1 MADMADNSAENR
13 ADSANVADSA
23 ENSPATSRWAKLAV
37 GKKILVG
44 LVAGVVGLALA
55 AGLAFGGLYGVTRL
69 PDPNASFQSSQS
81 RLYFADGTTELAALA
96 EQNRIAVPS
105 EQIPRA
111 MKDAAVAAEDRT
123 FWTNPGISPTGM
135 ARALGAIVT
144 GRDLQGGSTITQ
156 QYVRLMYLTSERT
169 VTRKLK
175 EVVLALKVNNRESK
189 DEILTDYLNTVYF
202 SRGAYGVQTAAQ
214 SWFGKD
220 AKDLTVPEA
229 AVLAAVVQNPSL
241 LDPSITA
248 DNTARLESRYQYVL
262 SGMLGEKSITQQQFD
277 EYRGALPT
285 LANVPPQ
292 AVYAGPRG
300 FLVHMAQKELRSL
313 DFTDAQINGGGLQIT
328 TTFEPAAQAAAEK
341 AARTYQGQATDA
353 AGARKQ
359 QGAGV
364 HAAIAS
370 VDTETGG
377 LIALYGGD
385 DFVKNS
391 RNWATTA
398 RMTGSTFKAFG
409 LVAGIRNSFTLDTP
423 LRGDSFTPR
432 GESQPVRNEFGI
444 QYGTVTLLQATAA
457 SINTAF
463 VDLTSKMK
471 NGPQEVIRAAND
483 AGVPRAGGWDPTDR
497 VALGGAEASPVDMA
511 NAYATLANS
520 GVRNGVHVIREVKD
534 SAGNVL
540 YQADPAEQNTVDAKT
555 AADTTY
561 ALESVV
567 NEGTGARASAL
578 GRPVAGKTGT
588 AGVGDRIA
596 AGWFVAYTKQ
606 ISTAVMFV
614 AGDDGTADL
623 DPYRAPGD
631 QTFFGAGYPTMTWLD
646 YMKVA
651 TTGRPVEDFD
661 TSSYATRPPRSSLA
675 PVAVKGTPPATSAGR
690 STAGA
695 PDAPAPPAASALHPS
710 ASLAPPDVVSPT
722 VPVVPASPSS
732 APGPTTQPS
741 QPVPTSAPSTP

>member
-1 MADMADNSAENR
+1 MADVTETSTAT
-13 ADSANVADSA
+13 
-23 ENSPATSRWAKLAV
+23 TSRWAKLALWQR
-37 GKKILVG
+37 IMVG
-44 LVAGVVGLALA
+44 LVAGVVALALA
-55 AGLAFGGLYGVTRL
+55 AGLAFGGLYVVTQV
-69 PDPNASFQSSQS
+69 PDPNASFQSSLS
-81 RLYFADGTTELAALA
+81 RLYFADGKTELATLA
-96 EQNRIAVPS
+96 EQNRLSVPS
-105 EQIPRA
+105 EQIPQA

-135 ARALGAIVT
+135 ARALGAILT
-144 GRDLQGGSTITQ
+144 GHDLQGGSTITQ
-156 QYVRLMYLTSERT
+156 QYIRLMYLTSERT

-175 EVVLALKVNNRESK
+175 EVVLALKLNNRESK
-189 DEILTDYLNTVYF
+189 DEILTNYLNTVYF
-202 SRGAYGVQTAAQ
+202 GRGAYGVQTAAQ

-248 DNTARLESRYQYVL
+248 DNTSRLEARYAYVP
-262 SGMLGEKSITQQQFD
+262 SGMLEEKSITQQQFD
-277 EYRGALPT
+277 EYRGAMPKLPD
-285 LANVPPQ
+285 VPPP

-300 FLVHMAQKELRSL
+300 FLVYMAQKELLSL

-328 TTFEPAAQAAAEK
+328 TTFDPAAQAAAEK
-341 AARTYQGQATDA
+341 AAQTYQGQATDA
-353 AGARKQ
+353 AKARNQ
-359 QGAGV
+359 TGAGV

-377 LIALYGGD
+377 LVALYGGD

-409 LVAGIRNSFTLDTP
+409 LVAGLRNGFALDTP
-423 LRGDSFTPR
+423 LRGDTFTPP
-432 GESQPVRNEFGI
+432 GESQPVRNEFGT

-483 AGVPRAGGWDPTDR
+483 AGAPSAGGWDATNR

-520 GVRNGVHVIREVKD
+520 GTRNGVHVIREVKD

-540 YQADPAEQNTVDAKT
+540 YEADPAEQNTVDTKV

-561 ALESVV
+561 ALQSVV
-567 NEGTGARASAL
+567 NEGTGVRASAL

-588 AGVGDRIA
+588 AGVGDQIA
-596 AGWFVAYTKQ
+596 AGWFIAYTKQ

-614 AGDDGTADL
+614 AGDDGNADL

-631 QTFFGAGYPTMTWLD
+631 QTFFGASYPTMTWLD

-651 TTGRPVEDFD
+651 TTGQPVEDFD
-661 TSSYATRPPRSSLA
+661 TSSYAAKQPQSSLSPLA
-675 PVAVKGTPPATSAGR
+675 VAGTPSTSSAGR

-695 PDAPAPPAASALHPS
+695 PNSPAPSVASSQQPPASI
-710 ASLAPPDVVSPT
+710 APPVVVPPT
-722 VPVVPASPSS
+722 VPVAPASPSTPPS
-732 APGPTTQPS
+732 PTTEPS
-741 QPVPTSAPSTP
+741 EPAPSPGPSTP